1 MEGVQVS
8 DLKVDYE
15 TLRSSAGTAQQIK
28 SAFDDLASRVGD
40 TRDCWGHSGIA
51 DAMHTFGTN
60 WRYHRTILSE
70 EIQATGEKLEKCL
83 QVFEEAD
90 RTLTDSAP
98 TSTEAQHPGP
108 QGAR

>member
-1 MEGVQVS
+1 MS

-15 TLRSSAGTAQQIK
+15 TLRSSAATARVIK

-40 TRDCWGHSGIA
+40 TQDCWGHRGIA

-70 EIQATGEKLEKCL
+70 EIQATGDKLEKCL
-83 QVFEEAD
+83 EVFEEAD
-90 RTLTDSAP
+90 QALASSAP
-98 TSTEAQHPGP
+98 TSTVEQPV
-108 QGAR
+108 AR